1 MDNNVNTGGEITQAP
16 SKKSTGTTIAMIIC
30 ALLAVFGIAFG
41 VYEFLNNNKKTEQ
54 ISNLETELETKNSTI
69 TELESKISNLE
80 SETIEPEAT
89 TTENSET
96 ATIVL
101 GEPLEDNE
109 TRTVFRIGD
118 CTIDPP
124 STKCPVVVNDKE
136 SLISVVTTD
145 GILRLTIPKE

>member
-16 SKKSTGTTIAMIIC
+16 SKKPTGTTIAMIIC
-30 ALLAVFGIAFG
+30 AFLAVFGIAFG

-69 TELESKISNLE
+69 TELEFKISNLE

-101 GEPLEDNE
+101 GEPL
-109 TRTVFRIGD
+109 
-118 CTIDPP
+118 
-124 STKCPVVVNDKE
+124 
-136 SLISVVTTD
+136 
-145 GILRLTIPKE
+145 